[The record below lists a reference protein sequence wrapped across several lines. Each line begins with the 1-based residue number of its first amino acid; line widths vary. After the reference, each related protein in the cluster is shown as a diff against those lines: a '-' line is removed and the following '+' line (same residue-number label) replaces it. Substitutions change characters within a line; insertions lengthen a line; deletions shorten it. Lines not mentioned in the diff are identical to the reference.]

1 MNTSGVLVKYLI
13 SEDGELISNNTSP
26 NSLSLMKQN
35 FMHGE
40 KVELQTL
47 SGGTVAQN
55 PSLVIFK
62 GGSSIEPILYNQ
74 IKHYENPPMTFA
86 ATLSFSDRNPY
97 STSSVLDYTATL
109 SPNLDYQVGFN
120 GFSGIFMN
128 EVLAQGI
135 NITPGVGGQLP
146 PGTNRYVVTAPVI
159 TENVDLVFEVNMNCI
174 RSIPSTGT
182 VYARVVRNRGGVNT
196 AVSGDFGGFIYPAT
210 ELNINFTITVPKA
223 ELQTG
228 DQFFVAMLAGQ
239 QGTNYKST
247 STFKIS
253 TNPYPTPPIN
263 VTNLWRTGSSSEP
276 NIIYTTSS
284 QFIQYIN
291 SSNIYQQDIVGSGFF
306 PITLPVTIQRGDEF
320 RFEGDETKT
329 FMVSDIQI
337 FSASAYLPSDPAL
350 VVTLNNIISGS
361 NININQFL
369 LRRYVDNAGSLILD
383 GLKPSGFQSPY
394 LIKPE
399 YVSNKMKENIGKY
412 IEDFTNKGLL

>member
-1 MNTSGVLVKYLI
+1 MRCLRV
-13 SEDGELISNNTSP
+13 
-26 NSLSLMKQN
+26 
-35 FMHGE
+35 
-40 KVELQTL
+40 
-47 SGGTVAQN
+47 
-55 PSLVIFK
+55 
-62 GGSSIEPILYNQ
+62 
-74 IKHYENPPMTFA
+74 
-86 ATLSFSDRNPY
+86 
-97 STSSVLDYTATL
+97 STSL
-109 SPNLDYQVGFN
+109 
-120 GFSGIFMN
+120 
-128 EVLAQGI
+128 
-135 NITPGVGGQLP
+135 
-146 PGTNRYVVTAPVI
+146 
-159 TENVDLVFEVNMNCI
+159 
-174 RSIPSTGT
+174 GT
-182 VYARVVRNRGGVNT
+182 VYARIVRNRGGINT
-196 AVSGDFGGFIYPAT
+196 AVSSDFGGFINPAV
-210 ELNINFTITVPKA
+210 EISINFIVTIPRA

-239 QGTNYKST
+239 PDTFYKST

-253 TNPYPTPPIN
+253 TNPYPTPPID

-284 QFIQYIN
+284 QLIQYVN